1 MSRFR
6 YIACAALIG
15 LAAVCAVFVLPHS
28 ARIGMD
34 GIVLAAPAGDDDPEG
49 SGEESK
55 AGKEAGSPD
64 AEPESEPKEPVAKIS
79 PELEAKY
86 GIKVEQAGPG
96 KLVKQTKLP
105 GEIRLNADRVARVV
119 PRLSGIVSKIT
130 RDLGDAVH
138 AGEVLAVV
146 ESRELAAAK
155 TAWLT
160 AKEKVDLAQVTYDRE
175 KRLWEDKISA
185 EQDFLN
191 AKQTLAQAGI
201 DLRSAEQQLRALGLG
216 SDYLRSLP
224 SQKPESLTRFEVT
237 SPIDGSIIEKR
248 VVLGDSVQADT
259 AIYIVADLSTVWVDF
274 SVAAK
279 DITTVH
285 VGQKITITAENGPGP
300 AENQI
305 AYVGPLVEQ
314 ETRAAL
320 ARVVLAN
327 ENGQWKPG
335 MFVTGLAAGD
345 SVDVELLV
353 PRDAVQQMG
362 GVPNLFVKTGGRF
375 RAAPVVLGRGSDTH
389 VEILS
394 GIEAGQSYAAGGVF
408 MIKSE
413 LEMSKAGE
421 E

>member
-15 LAAVCAVFVLPHS
+15 LAAVSAGFVLPHS
-28 ARIGMD
+28 ARIGMN
-34 GIVLAAPAGDDDPEG
+34 GIVVAARAGDDDPEG
-49 SGEESK
+49 PGEESK
-55 AGKEAGSPD
+55 AGKEAGPPD
-64 AEPESEPKEPVAKIS
+64 AESGPKEPVAKIS

-224 SQKPESLTRFEVT
+224 SQKPDSLTRFEVT

-259 AIYIVADLSTVWVDF
+259 AIYIVADLSTVWADF

-285 VGQKITITAENGPGP
+285 VGQKITITAESGPGP

-305 AYVGPLVEQ
+305 AYVGPVVEQ

-320 ARVVLAN
+320 ARVVLEN

-345 SVDVELLV
+345 SVDIELLV
-353 PRDAVQQMG
+353 PRDAVQQIG
-362 GVPNLFVKTGGRF
+362 GVPNLFVRTDGGF

-389 VEILS
+389 IEILS

-408 MIKSE
+408 VIKSQ